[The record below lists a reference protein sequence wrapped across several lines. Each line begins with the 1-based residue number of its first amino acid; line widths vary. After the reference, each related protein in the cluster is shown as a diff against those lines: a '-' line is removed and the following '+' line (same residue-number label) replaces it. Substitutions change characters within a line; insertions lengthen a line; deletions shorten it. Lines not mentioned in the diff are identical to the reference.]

1 MCYIVDREEDERDPM
16 IKDCELLRKFEDDLI
31 ASSPLSYEAAMKLLE
46 SMYREAIALGVYPPA
61 DPLEGIE
68 EKIELARVL
77 HGCSKK

>member
-1 MCYIVDREEDERDPM
+1 M
-16 IKDCELLRKFEDDLI
+16 IKDGELLRKFEDDLI
-31 ASSPLSYEAAMKLLE
+31 ASSPLSYEAAMNLLE